1 MPLKIAIIGDVDNGK
16 STLIG
21 QILYSSGN
29 LFQSELDEITN
40 KDTSE
45 INLASVSDGLK
56 SEREKK
62 ITIDVSHKF
71 LNLNDRRFI
80 FYDCPGHVEYM
91 QNTVTACSNVSS
103 AMILIDSRKGLTPQL
118 LNHIEIVKM
127 MSVKNL
133 IFCINKMDL
142 FEYDESVFKKLEKQ
156 IIVLTK
162 DFKSNNYIV
171 PISAKENIGVL
182 RSSELMSWFEKD
194 SLLENLLCIANLT
207 DETDD
212 GFYLVQKTISSSTI
226 LGTCYDLK
234 LPQNKIL
241 FNPYTKKEYILKGNN
256 SSLNNLKSLT
266 LDSAVDIKRG
276 HILVTDQSKL
286 VFSNAFTSEVYWL
299 AESVKSADSTYKILF
314 LNQQLDI
321 KFITDTRL
329 SKNQM
334 HKVKIETYEVFCFA
348 KYVDHSKLGRFV
360 LVDNQSYD
368 TVGFG
373 FIKSDLPR
381 ACY

>member
-1 MPLKIAIIGDVDNGK
+1 MHTLKSNIPLKIAIIGDIDNGK

-29 LFQSELDEITN
+29 LFQSELDEITD

-103 AMILIDSRKGLTPQL
+103 AMILIDSSKGITPQL

-133 IFCINKMDL
+133 IFCINKLDL

-156 IIVLTK
+156 IIDLDK
-162 DFKSNNYIV
+162 NFKSNNYII

-182 RSSELMSWFEKD
+182 RSSELMSWYEKD
-194 SLLENLLCIANLT
+194 SLLESLLTIANLT
-207 DETDD
+207 DETDN
-212 GFYLVQKTISSSTI
+212 GFYLVQKRLSTATV
-226 LGTCYDLK
+226 LGTSYDLK
-234 LPQNKIL
+234 LPQNRIL
-241 FNPYTKKEYILKGNN
+241 FNPYTKKEYTLKVDE
-256 SSLNNLKSLT
+256 SSLNNLNSLT
-266 LDSAVDIKRG
+266 FDSAVDVKRG

-286 VFSNAFTSEVYWL
+286 IFSNTFASEVFWL
-299 AESVKSADSTYKILF
+299 AESVQSTDSTYKILF

-321 KFITDTRL
+321 KFITDKRL
-329 SKNQM
+329 FKNQI
-334 HKVKIETYEVFCFA
+334 HKVKIETFKMFCFT

-360 LVDNQSYD
+360 IVDKKSYD

-373 FIKSDLPR
+373 FIK
-381 ACY
+381 